1 MNLLE
6 KIVTIQNELRATKD
20 GTNTFAKYNYFQPDT
35 ILNLLN
41 PLLQKHKV
49 FIRFNLH
56 YKDTHYQAELI
67 IQDIEKVESTETYV
81 FDILKAT
88 VKGANEAQNS
98 GATLTYAKRYS
109 LMNAFN
115 IAENEAD
122 FDSDEMKKK
131 ELNGKTGQKEEPE
144 ENLTEKYELMFKDKT
159 ADEIKETYNKLP
171 VKEKGKDSIAYKIA
185 KFYSDQ
191 LKAQP
196 TDETLTL
203 ISKITLKT
211 TEAQFSVIEGLIE
224 ATEQTDKRKIYLDS
238 FQTQLNKVGSKY
250 VINCLPFN

>member
-67 IQDIEKVESTETYV
+67 ICDVEKPEAIETYV

-115 IAENEAD
+115 IAENDAD

-131 ELNGKTGQKEEPE
+131 ELNGKTEQKEEPQ

-159 ADEIKETYNKLP
+159 AEEIKELYNKLP
-171 VKEKGKDSIAYKIA
+171 TKDKGKDSIAYKIA

-191 LKAQP
+191 LKQP
-196 TDETLTL
+196 TDEVLAL

-224 ATEQTDKRKIYLDS
+224 STEQTDKRKLYLES
-238 FQTQLNKVGSKY
+238 FQAQLNKVGSKY
-250 VINCLPFN
+250 VINCLPF